1 MGAFET
7 EVARGID
14 HLRGAC
20 EVMASLIEAH
30 RPPQFRPVE
39 PDKYFEVLVC
49 SIVGQQLSVKAADT
63 IEGRLREHLGTF
75 TPERLLDSS
84 DDDLRALG
92 LSRAKVSYSK
102 GLAEAFHSGV
112 INPTDLENG
121 DDASIRDTLIALKG
135 IGPWTAEMF
144 MMFGLGHLDVWSP
157 GDLGLRRAVEHY
169 FGESTPD
176 IAERWK
182 PYRTIAA
189 WYLWEHSDSLV
200 GRNS

>member
-1 MGAFET
+1 MSSFDSELAKG
-7 EVARGID
+7 VAY
-14 HLRGAC
+14 LRNAC
-20 EVMASLIEAH
+20 PVMADLISIH
-30 RPPQFRPVE
+30 RAPQFRPVT

-63 IEGRLREHLGTF
+63 IEGRLREHLGSF
-75 TPERLLDSS
+75 TPKRLLASS
-84 DDDLRALG
+84 DDELRALG
-92 LSRAKVSYSK
+92 LSRAKATYSK
-102 GLAEAFHSGV
+102 GLAEAFLSGQ
-112 INPTDLENG
+112 IDPAELKDG
-121 DDASIRDTLIALKG
+121 DDGSIRDSLIALKG
-135 IGPWTAEMF
+135 VGPWTAEMF

-169 FGESTPD
+169 FGEMTPE
-176 IAERWK
+176 IPERWS

>member
-1 MGAFET
+1 MGAFEDD
-7 EVARGID
+7 VARGIE

-20 EVMASLIEAH
+20 DVMATLIKTH
-30 RPPQFRPVE
+30 KPPQFRPVT

-63 IEGRLREHLGTF
+63 IEGRLRDHLGTF
-75 TPERLLDSS
+75 SPDRLLESS
-84 DDDLRALG
+84 EDELRSLG
-92 LSRAKVSYSK
+92 LSRAKAAYSK
-102 GLAEAFHSGV
+102 GLAEAFRDGT
-112 INPTDLENG
+112 IRPTDLETG
-121 DDASIRDTLIALKG
+121 DDASIRESLIALKG

-144 MMFGLGHLDVWSP
+144 MMFGLGHIDVWSP

-176 IAERWK
+176 IPERWK

-189 WYLWEHSDSLV
+189 WYLWEHSDAMV